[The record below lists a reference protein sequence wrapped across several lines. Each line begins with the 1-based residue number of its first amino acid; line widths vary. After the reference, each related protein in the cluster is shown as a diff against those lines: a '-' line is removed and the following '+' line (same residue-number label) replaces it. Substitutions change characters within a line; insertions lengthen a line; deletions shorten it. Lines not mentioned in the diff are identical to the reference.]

1 VDIHPP
7 HGGISSWKD
16 FGLQLVTITAG
27 ILIALSLEGVRES
40 FHNRA
45 LVREARENIRR
56 EIADNL
62 KELEGEM
69 RGMPVQQEHLDRA
82 LKFANEMIANGQ
94 TALHEL
100 QINVSNANLRTA
112 SWQTADRT
120 GALAHMDYGEV
131 QKYAGTYSGQELY
144 AATQRRAF
152 GEVAS
157 ALAIMSAGDP
167 THASRPDMEQF
178 RRQVLEL
185 RGELYI
191 LGQLGAGL
199 KDSYRRALE

>member
-1 VDIHPP
+1 MDIHPP
-7 HGGISSWKD
+7 HGGVHTWKD
-16 FGLQLVTITAG
+16 FGVQLVTITAG
-27 ILIALSLEGVRES
+27 ILIALSLEGIRES
-40 FHNRA
+40 FHNRG

-56 EIADNL
+56 ELADNL
-62 KELEGEM
+62 KELEGEL
-69 RGMPVQQEHLDRA
+69 RGMPAQKEHLDGA
-82 LKFANEMIANGQ
+82 LKFADEMIANGH
-94 TALHEL
+94 TVLREL

-120 GALAHMDYGEV
+120 GALGHMEYGEV
-131 QKYAGTYSGQELY
+131 QKYAGTYAGQELY
-144 AATQRRAF
+144 ALTQRRAF
-152 GEVAS
+152 DQVAS
-157 ALAIMSAGDP
+157 ALAIISAGDP
-167 THASRPDMEQF
+167 TRASRPDMEEF